1 MICICEIPIVDAR
14 SEMLSSYREYFAK
27 MKSAHWADSSLEFMN
42 FRSAFC
48 WRKKKKNIKIRNIS
62 KSAVLSILSVFMDAR
77 IYSDRD
83 DWSGNSSK
91 TMLPSWQPSAS
102 LQWHFHVSWGR
113 LRIFL
118 FPEMLLEL
126 SHGCWAGSTCG
137 TWLVGIHGVIPLGNT
152 AVEGSCCP
160 VPGIFLGYSG
170 SFLALTSHPIY

>member
-1 MICICEIPIVDAR
+1 MWNPHCWCKEWDVEQLQGIFCQNEIC
-14 SEMLSSYREYFAK
+14 
-27 MKSAHWADSSLEFMN
+27 SLNRLLTGVYEFSKC
-42 FRSAFC
+42 FLLE
-48 WRKKKKNIKIRNIS
+48 KKKKNIKIRNIS

-77 IYSDRD
+77 IYSDRG
-83 DWSGNSSK
+83 DWSGNSNK

-137 TWLVGIHGVIPLGNT
+137 TWLVCIHGVIPLGNT

>member
-1 MICICEIPIVDAR
+1 MQGVRCWAVIGNILPKWNLLIEQTPHWSLWIFEV
-14 SEMLSSYREYFAK
+14 LSVGE
-27 MKSAHWADSSLEFMN
+27 
-42 FRSAFC
+42 
-48 WRKKKKNIKIRNIS
+48 KKKNIKIRNIS

-77 IYSDRD
+77 IYSDRG
-83 DWSGNSSK
+83 DWSGNSNK